1 MTGNLVEYSII
12 DDDNLYNF
20 AKITSWNDSSYT
32 TFAHFTCFQG
42 AHLTACIKAFN
53 REVTRLCSLQHN
65 IGQVFIVCWYDK

>member
-42 AHLTACIKAFN
+42 AHLTAYIKAFN
-53 REVTRLCSLQHN
+53 RKVTRLCSLQQN